1 MAKKLSPGEFPSI
14 TDWIKQFVGDGDVE
28 PERKNYKIEIVQPEN
43 GTIGCNYAIAHAADP
58 IVCTFT
64 PNDGYQVV
72 GFYVNG
78 EESKLEFSMPAK
90 DITITGKTEWI
101 IYGTLEAPE
110 ISITYKDTTQI
121 IYSVKNPNDAEVKF
135 NGETINPGSA
145 LELTHIWGSSEE
157 SFLIDG
163 YLEAE
168 HWINSPEVSEIV
180 YKYSQGLSF
189 TAYSDYASLTGIG
202 TCTDTD
208 ITVQPT
214 YNGVPVTNLGNRAFS
229 DNTTITSL
237 KSESITSL
245 RDYCFQNC
253 SSLTSIDLP
262 LVTSLGNSCFNSC
275 TSLASIDIPNVTTLG
290 YYYPFYNCSSLTSI
304 DLPLVTSLGYFCFRN
319 CSKLTSVNI
328 PLVTS
333 LGNNCFDGCSSLT
346 SIDIPLI
353 TSLGDSCFSSCK
365 SLTSVNIPLVT
376 SLGNSCFDGCSSLTS
391 IDIPLVT
398 SLGSSCFSSCKSLTS
413 IDLPNVTSL
422 GDYCFNYCRFVDGIT
437 IPASVTSISRPF
449 EYAKGFDVYCY
460 MTSTTTKATT
470 ANQGWFN
477 SYMYSSPT
485 LHMLKTFD
493 ETTAR
498 ETFGEYYDSHEISNK
513 PIVVFDLDPQE

>member
-28 PERKNYKIEIVQPEN
+28 PERKNYKIEIIQPEN

-78 EESKLEFSMPAK
+78 EESKLNFSMPAK
-90 DITITGKTEWI
+90 DITLTGKTEWI

-110 ISITYKDTTQI
+110 ISITYKDATQI

-180 YKYSQGLSF
+180 YRYSQGLSF
-189 TAYSDYASLTGIG
+189 TAYSNYATLKGIG

-208 ITVQPT
+208 ITVPPT
-214 YNGVPVTNLGNRAFS
+214 YNGLPVTNLYSYAFRN
-229 DNTTITSL
+229 NTSITSF

-245 RDYCFQNC
+245 GECCFYNC
-253 SSLTSIDLP
+253 TSLTSINIP
-262 LVTSLGNSCFNSC
+262 KVTSIKYDCFY
-275 TSLASIDIPNVTTLG
+275 G
-290 YYYPFYNCSSLTSI
+290 
-304 DLPLVTSLGYFCFRN
+304 
-319 CSKLTSVNI
+319 CSKLTSINI

-333 LGNNCFDGCSSLT
+333 LGSYCFYQ
-346 SIDIPLI
+346 
-353 TSLGDSCFSSCK
+353 CK
-365 SLTSVNIPLVT
+365 SLTSINIPLVT
-376 SLGNSCFDGCSSLTS
+376 SLGSYCFAECTSLTS

-398 SLGSSCFSSCKSLTS
+398 SLGDYCFSVCSSLTS
-413 IDLPNVTSL
+413 INIPKVTSI
-422 GDYCFNYCRFVDGIT
+422 GSYCFFKCRFVDGIT
-437 IPASVTSISRPF
+437 IPASVTSISSPF
-449 EYAKGFDVYCY
+449 GWAEGFDVYCY

-477 SYMYSSPT
+477 NYMDSSPT

-493 ETTAR
+493 ETSAR
-498 ETFGEYYDSHEISNK
+498 ETFGEYYDSHGISNK

>member
-78 EESKLEFSMPAK
+78 EESKLTFSMPAK
-90 DITITGKTEWI
+90 DIVLTGKTEWI
-101 IYGTLEAPE
+101 IYGTLSAPE
-110 ISITYKDTTQI
+110 ITIVSKDTTQV

-135 NGETINPGSA
+135 NGETISPYSA

-180 YKYSQGLSF
+180 YRYSQGLAF
-189 TAYSDYASLTGIG
+189 TEYSSYARLNGIG

-208 ITVQPT
+208 IVVPPT
-214 YNGVPVTNLGNRAFS
+214 YDGLPVTEMKSSAFNG
-229 DNTTITSL
+229 NTTITSF
-237 KSESITSL
+237 KSESITTLGTSCFWKCTALTSVNIPKVTSL
-245 RDYCFQNC
+245 GSSCFYGC
-253 SSLTSIDLP
+253 TSLTSIDLP
-262 LVTSLGNSCFNSC
+262 N
-275 TSLASIDIPNVTTLG
+275 ATTLG
-290 YYYPFYNCSSLTSI
+290 NACFWECTALTSI
-304 DLPLVTSLGYFCFRN
+304 DLPNATSLPTQCFVK
-319 CSKLTSVNI
+319 CS
-328 PLVTS
+328 
-333 LGNNCFDGCSSLT
+333 
-346 SIDIPLI
+346 
-353 TSLGDSCFSSCK
+353 

-376 SLGNSCFDGCSSLTS
+376 TLGNACFKGCSSLTS
-391 IDIPLVT
+391 INIPKVT
-398 SLGSSCFSSCKSLTS
+398 SLSDSCF
-413 IDLPNVTSL
+413 
-422 GDYCFNYCRFVDGIT
+422 YQCRFTDGIT
-437 IPASVTSISRPF
+437 IPASVTSITAPF
-449 EYAKGFDVYCY
+449 GWAEGFDIYCY

-470 ANQGWFN
+470 ANKGRFN
-477 SYMYSSPT
+477 NSMYSSPT

-493 ETTAR
+493 ETSAR
-498 ETFGEYYDSHEISNK
+498 ETFGEYYDSHEIGSK
-513 PIVVFDLDPQE
+513 APIVVFDLDPQE

>member
-110 ISITYKDTTQI
+110 ISITYKDATQI

-180 YKYSQGLSF
+180 YRYSQGLKF
-189 TAYSDYASLTGIG
+189 TAYSKYALLTGIG

-208 ITVQPT
+208 ITVPPT
-214 YNGVPVTNLGNRAFS
+214 YNGVPVTQLYKEVFEN
-229 DNTTITSL
+229 NTSITSF
-237 KSESITSL
+237 KSESITSVGN
-245 RDYCFQNC
+245 DCFR
-253 SSLTSIDLP
+253 
-262 LVTSLGNSCFNSC
+262 SC
-275 TSLASIDIPNVTTLG
+275 T
-290 YYYPFYNCSSLTSI
+290 
-304 DLPLVTSLGYFCFRN
+304 
-319 CSKLTSVNI
+319 
-328 PLVTS
+328 
-333 LGNNCFDGCSSLT
+333 SLT
-346 SIDIPLI
+346 SIDISNV
-353 TSLGDSCFSSCK
+353 TTLGDSCFYK
-365 SLTSVNIPLVT
+365 
-376 SLGNSCFDGCSSLTS
+376 
-391 IDIPLVT
+391 
-398 SLGSSCFSSCKSLTS
+398 
-413 IDLPNVTSL
+413 
-422 GDYCFNYCRFVDGIT
+422 CRFVDGIT

-449 EYAKGFDVYCY
+449 GAAEGFDVYCY

-470 ANQGWFN
+470 ANQGWFDV
-477 SYMYSSPT
+477 YMRSSPT

-498 ETFGEYYDSHEISNK
+498 ETFGEYYDSHEISRGK

>member
-1 MAKKLSPGEFPSI
+1 MVKKLSPGEFPSI

-28 PERKNYKIEIVQPEN
+28 PERKNYKIEIIQPEN

-90 DITITGKTEWI
+90 DITLTGKTEWI

-110 ISITYKDTTQI
+110 ISITYKDATQI

-180 YKYSQGLSF
+180 YRYSQGLSF
-189 TAYSDYASLTGIG
+189 TAYSNYATLKGIG

-208 ITVQPT
+208 ITVPPT
-214 YNGVPVTNLGNRAFS
+214 YNGLPVTNLYSYAFRN
-229 DNTTITSL
+229 NTSITSF

-245 RDYCFQNC
+245 GEYCFAEC
-253 SSLTSIDLP
+253 TSLTSIDIP
-262 LVTSLGNSCFNSC
+262 KVTSLGSYCFREC
-275 TSLASIDIPNVTTLG
+275 T
-290 YYYPFYNCSSLTSI
+290 SLTSI
-304 DLPLVTSLGYFCFRN
+304 
-319 CSKLTSVNI
+319 NI

-333 LGNNCFDGCSSLT
+333 LGDYCFSSCRSLTSINMPKVTKLGDYCFDGCSSLT
-346 SIDIPLI
+346 SIDL
-353 TSLGDSCFSSCK
+353 SK
-365 SLTSVNIPLVT
+365 VT
-376 SLGNSCFDGCSSLTS
+376 SLGA
-391 IDIPLVT
+391 
-398 SLGSSCFSSCKSLTS
+398 
-413 IDLPNVTSL
+413 
-422 GDYCFNYCRFVDGIT
+422 YCFYYCRFVDGIT

-449 EYAKGFDVYCY
+449 GWAEGFDVYCY

-498 ETFGEYYDSHEISNK
+498 ETFGEYYDSHEISKGK
-513 PIVVFDLDPQE
+513 PKVVFDLEPQE